1 MIAPMKRVYIAL
13 QDKDRLAV
21 LDALRKLGIVHLEPL
36 EGSGETYEELIA
48 AQKTVITALAS
59 IEEFV
64 TKKLQQ
70 EQPSEPQNC
79 ALEIVTLAEAIK
91 NDEEAVA
98 ALTKEIESI
107 YEWGDFDPD
116 LLNYLKG
123 EGVALA
129 LYVLPKKKLS
139 ELDSSL
145 EYIVI
150 REDKGKVYLACVS
163 KPQTNSE
170 TSLIHPEAVPCKL
183 PSKRLSVLIAERTE
197 LQNSI
202 LQKKH
207 ALKAYAKYFR
217 ALKSYSNMLEK
228 RINFEAVFSG
238 MNSDTGIAWMA
249 GWVPE
254 KETEKFVAFAKQEH
268 IAYVLDEPQAEELP
282 PTKLEN
288 NAVVNM
294 IRPVFD
300 FIGSVPNYREYDI
313 SGLFLFFFT
322 IFFAMIFGDG
332 GYGSLLFLYSLYS
345 IVTLVIK
352 KKPVPDI
359 LKLISVLSGATIVW
373 GFLSGSWFGIN
384 YEKLPPL
391 LQSTV
396 VSWIHPHNPQAEEN
410 IKVFCFIIG
419 VIQLS
424 IAHLK
429 NILRDFPSPK
439 FIGQLGQLGMLEG
452 MFFVVLNLIVNPSR
466 FPIPSWVLP
475 AIGIGFLLSFLFSSF
490 DDTKGNFI
498 KGLLSGLMVQLQSII
513 SVFLGVVNIFGDII
527 SYIRLWAVG
536 LAGLAMSQT
545 VNALAGPVLGSL
557 IKFLV
562 AVVIL
567 FMGHGIN
574 IILSVLSVLVHGIRL
589 NMLEFSSHL
598 GMEWSGYGY
607 SPFSEATAEKDVRI

>member
-1 MIAPMKRVYIAL
+1 MKRVYIAL

-36 EGSGETYEELIA
+36 EGSGDTYEQLVA
-48 AQKTVITALAS
+48 AQKTVVTALAS

-70 EQPSEPQNC
+70 EQPAKPHSC
-79 ALEIVTLAEAIK
+79 AEEIVNLAEAIK
-91 NDEEAVA
+91 NDEEASAV
-98 ALTKEIESI
+98 LTKEIESI
-107 YEWGDFDPD
+107 YEWGDFDPE
-116 LLNYLKG
+116 LLQYLKQ

-139 ELDSSL
+139 ELESSL

-163 KPQTNSE
+163 KPHDDAVPAS
-170 TSLIHPEAVPCKL
+170 IHPEAIACKL
-183 PSKRLSVLIAERTE
+183 PSKRLSALIRERTE
-197 LQNSI
+197 LQKSI
-202 LQKKH
+202 LQK
-207 ALKAYAKYFR
+207 R
-217 ALKSYSNMLEK
+217 QALKSYAVYYKALKSYASMLEK
-228 RINFEAVFSG
+228 RISFEAVFSG

-249 GWVPE
+249 GWIPQ
-254 KETEKFVAFAKQEH
+254 KETEKFTAFAKQEH
-268 IAYVLDEPQAEELP
+268 LAYVLDEPQDDELP

-345 IVTLVIK
+345 IFSLVIK
-352 KKPVPDI
+352 KKHVPDI
-359 LKLISVLSGATIVW
+359 LKLVAVLSGATIVW

-384 YEKLPPL
+384 YEKLPAF

-419 VIQLS
+419 VIQLT

-429 NILRDFPSPK
+429 NIVRDFPSPK

-452 MFFVVLNLIVNPSR
+452 MFFVVLNLIVNPQR

-475 AIGIGFLLSFLFSSF
+475 AIGIGFLLSFLFSSY
-490 DDTKGNFI
+490 DDSKGNFI
-498 KGLLSGLMVQLQSII
+498 KALAAGLMVQLQSII

-607 SPFSEATAEKDVRI
+607 SPFSEATAEKDVHI